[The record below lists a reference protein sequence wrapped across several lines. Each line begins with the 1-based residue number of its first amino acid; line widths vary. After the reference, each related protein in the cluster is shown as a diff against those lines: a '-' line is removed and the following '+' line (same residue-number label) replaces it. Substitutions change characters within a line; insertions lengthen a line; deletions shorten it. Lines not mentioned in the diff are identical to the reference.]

1 MASWG
6 KLTFAQKK
14 CVSATGKL
22 MQKTEM
28 VHPGARIGVAAS
40 GGVDSFLMLK
50 VLTIR
55 KAIMPFP
62 VELMALH
69 INPGFDQNSH
79 TPLVDWCSE
88 HGMPLHIELT
98 DFGPR
103 AHTDENE
110 SNSPCFYCAMQRR
123 KRLFELCREYN
134 LTHLAF
140 GHNADDNVVTFFM
153 NIFQNGRAD
162 GMSANES
169 FFGGNLQVIR
179 PTMLLDKKTVIK
191 AAKQWELPVWENIC
205 PSNGYTKRDDI
216 HEWLR
221 QIWKDDKRIK
231 NNVFNAITRQQ
242 VDLTNKKV

>member
-22 MQKTEM
+22 MQRTEM
-28 VHPGARIGVAAS
+28 VSKGARIGVAAS

-50 VLTIR
+50 VLKIR
-55 KAIMPFP
+55 QAIMPFP

-69 INPGFDQNSH
+69 INAGFDNQSH
-79 TPLVDWCSE
+79 APLVDWCAD
-88 HGMPLHIELT
+88 HGISLHVELT
-98 DFGPR
+98 DYGPR
-103 AHTDENE
+103 AHTEENRK
-110 SNSPCFYCAMQRR
+110 NSPCFYCSMLRR
-123 KRLFELCREYN
+123 KRLFELCRDYG

-153 NIFQNGRAD
+153 NILQNGRAD
-162 GMSANES
+162 GISPSES

-205 PSNGYTKRDDI
+205 PSNGVTKRDETHD
-216 HEWLR
+216 WLR
-221 QIWKDDKRIK
+221 SAWRNDKRIK
-231 NNVFNAITRQQ
+231 NNVFNAITRHQ
-242 VDLTNKKV
+242 VDLTREKP

>member
-22 MQKTEM
+22 MQQTEM
-28 VHPGARIGVAAS
+28 VSRGARIGIAAS

-69 INPGFDQNSH
+69 INPGFEPQSH
-79 TPLVDWCSE
+79 APLVDWCAA

-103 AHTDENE
+103 AHTDENR

-162 GMSANES
+162 GMSASES

-179 PTMLLDKKTVIK
+179 PTMLLDKAMVIK
-191 AAKQWELPVWENIC
+191 AAKQWGLPIWENVC
-205 PSNGYTKRDDI
+205 PSNGFTKRDDI
-216 HEWLR
+216 REWME
-221 QIWKDDKRIK
+221 QIWKGDKRIK

>member
-1 MASWG
+1 MGSWG

-22 MQKTEM
+22 MQQTEM
-28 VHPGARIGVAAS
+28 VSPGARIGVATS

-62 VELMALH
+62 VEIMALH
-69 INPGFDQNSH
+69 INAGFDPHSH
-79 TPLVDWCSE
+79 TALTDFCAT
-88 HGMPLHIELT
+88 HGIAAHIELT

-103 AHTDENE
+103 AHTDENK
-110 SNSPCFYCAMQRR
+110 SNSPCFYCSMLRR
-123 KRLFELCREYN
+123 KRLFELCRDYN

-153 NIFQNGRAD
+153 NILQNGRTD

-169 FFGGNLQVIR
+169 FFDGNLQVIR

-191 AAKQWELPVWENIC
+191 AVNQWGLPVWENIC
-205 PSNGYTKRDDI
+205 PSNGHTKRDEI
-216 HEWLR
+216 HQWLR
-221 QIWKDDKRIK
+221 QMWKSDKRIK
-231 NNVFNAITRQQ
+231 NNVFNAVTRQQ
-242 VDLTNKKV
+242 VDLTSKKV